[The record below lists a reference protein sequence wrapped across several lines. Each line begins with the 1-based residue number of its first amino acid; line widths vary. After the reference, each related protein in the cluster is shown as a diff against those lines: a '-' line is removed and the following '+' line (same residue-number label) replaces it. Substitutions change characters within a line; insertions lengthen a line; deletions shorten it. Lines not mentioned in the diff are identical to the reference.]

1 MENKEANMSYRI
13 TFYCPDKHISFDGHT
28 PDREGIGGGL
38 TARIRL
44 ARALARRGHR
54 VTMVAFTPREA
65 QVDGVHYLPVDQ
77 VQNIETDILILSS
90 SGDKLS
96 LEAALNLQIKAKL
109 RIAWVHGTPKI
120 GGLHEVPYDFL
131 YTPSNF
137 IRRVVQLEWGL
148 PPSTRLFVSY
158 NGIESSFFESKLFSK
173 DPTRNPFHLVYMGH
187 PNKGLKGA
195 LGVFRILREL
205 DPRYQL
211 HIYGGDGLYGAEDQ
225 GIQPEPG
232 LFYHGTVGQK
242 QLCRELKRYGFG
254 LNLQDVRE
262 AYGISMMESMK
273 AGCIVIASPAGAYPE
288 LIHHGKNGFLIP
300 GDHLSQ
306 EVHQSAADLIK
317 ALIDRPDLS
326 TFVQEHGVS
335 TPLDTDRMAAACE
348 GHWRWALGD
357 KTTTEVFKPCPEC
370 GSAIIGLADGYHCTG
385 CGRYDQGLSQVS

>member
-1 MENKEANMSYRI
+1 MPYRI

-44 ARALARRGHR
+44 ARALARRGHN

-65 QVDGVHYLPVDQ
+65 KVDGVHYLPLDQ
-77 VQNIETDILILSS
+77 VQHITADIVILSS

-96 LEAALNLQIKAKL
+96 LEKALHLQIEADL

-120 GGLHEVPYDFL
+120 GGLHEVPFDFL

-137 IRRVVQLEWGL
+137 IRRVVQTEWGL

-158 NGIESSFFESKLFSK
+158 NGVEESFFEPKFLFHE
-173 DPTRNPFHLVYMGH
+173 PARNPFHLVYMGH
-187 PNKGLKGA
+187 PNKGLEGA
-195 LGVFRILREL
+195 MGVFRILRAK
-205 DPRYQL
+205 DPRFQL
-211 HIYGGDGLYGAEDQ
+211 HIYGGDGLYGAQDQ
-225 GIQPEPG
+225 GIAPEPG
-232 LFYHGTVGQK
+232 LVYHGTVGQK

-288 LIHHGKNGFLIP
+288 LIQHGKNGFLVQ
-300 GDHLSQ
+300 GDHLSR
-306 EVHQSAADLIK
+306 ETHQSVAELIQS
-317 ALIDRPDLS
+317 LIDHPDLMA
-326 TFVQEHGVS
+326 FIQEHGTM
-335 TPLDTDRMAAACE
+335 TPLNTDKMAAACE
-348 GHWRWALGD
+348 GHWDWALGN
-357 KTTTEVFKPCPEC
+357 KTTLNITNRCSEC
-370 GSAIIGLADGYHCTG
+370 GREYIGLADGYHCTG
-385 CGRYDQGLSQVS
+385 CGLYDQALS